1 MLGSCACGLVNV
13 IAACGIFVL
22 ISTFFHSTKK
32 QDLHLRTNLGEE
44 KREGNCVA
52 IIYKVLMRKKKI
64 LPFFMGKEGDC
75 LPESIQLLVIE
86 CSLAPGEGGEEVNT
100 PTNSR

>member
-22 ISTFFHSTKK
+22 ISTFFHSTQK

-52 IIYKVLMRKKKI
+52 IIYKSLKKKI

>member
-1 MLGSCACGLVNV
+1 
-13 IAACGIFVL
+13 
-22 ISTFFHSTKK
+22 
-32 QDLHLRTNLGEE
+32 
-44 KREGNCVA
+44 
-52 IIYKVLMRKKKI
+52 
-64 LPFFMGKEGDC
+64 MGKEGDC